1 MMSFDVLVRDVDG
14 LEDADLARWIANS
27 WVKPDLA
34 DGRYVF
40 EDIDIARVHLIYELR
55 QELDVNEAA
64 LPVVL
69 LLLDQLYDVR
79 RHLQELGVAIADTE
93 PADLHR
99 ALQVIAARRSWR

>member
-79 RHLQELGVAIADTE
+79 RHLSEIGVAIAETE
-93 PADLHR
+93 PDGLYR
-99 ALQVIAARRSWR
+99 TLKSIAARRSGR

>member
-1 MMSFDVLVRDVDG
+1 MMSFDLLVNDVDG
-14 LEDADLARWIANS
+14 LEDADLSRWIANS

-69 LLLDQLYDVR
+69 LLLDQLYELR
-79 RHLQELGVAIADTE
+79 RHLRSIGVAIAETE
-93 PADLHR
+93 PDSLHH
-99 ALQVIAARRSWR
+99 ALQLIGARRLGR

>member
-1 MMSFDVLVRDVDG
+1 MMSFDLLVRAVDG
-14 LEDADLARWIANS
+14 LEAADLARWIANS

-40 EDIDIARVHLIYELR
+40 AEIDVARVHLIYELR
-55 QELDVNEAA
+55 EELDVNEAA

-79 RHLQELGVAIADTE
+79 RHLRAIGVAIAETA

-99 ALQVIAARRSWR
+99 TRRGYAAE

>member
-1 MMSFDVLVRDVDG
+1 MMSFDVLVRHVDG

-40 EDIDIARVHLIYELR
+40 EEIDIARVHLIYELR
-55 QELDVNEAA
+55 EELDVNEAA

-79 RHLQELGVAIADTE
+79 RHLREIGVAIAETDSD
-93 PADLHR
+93 DLHR
-99 ALQVIAARRSWR
+99 ALQGIAARRSWR

>member
-1 MMSFDVLVRDVDG
+1 MMSFDLLVRDVDG

-27 WVKPDLA
+27 WVKPERA

-40 EDIDIARVHLIYELR
+40 EEIDIARVHLIYELR

-79 RHLQELGVAIADTE
+79 RHLLEIGVAIAETE
-93 PADLHR
+93 PAGLHR
-99 ALQVIAARRSWR
+99 VLQVIAERRSGR